1 MNDRDWADRDRLAE
15 QIMADSAARAESP
28 VSFFREILRH
38 YWMDNT
44 PEEAMRLWRTTLRDA
59 PWYAVDIL
67 NCFYTVLHEPPED
80 LVDLMQQNG
89 WVMLFDETDTGLVSK
104 PRDEYLDWLRAVH
117 EEWSE
122 VYRETLGE

>member
-1 MNDRDWADRDRLAE
+1 MNDQDWADRDRLID
-15 QIMADSAARAESP
+15 QTRADSTAREASP
-28 VSFFREILRH
+28 ASFFREILRH

-44 PEEAMRLWRTTLRDA
+44 PEEAMRLWRTTLRDM
-59 PWYAVDIL
+59 PWYAADVL
-67 NCFYTVLHEPPED
+67 NCFYSILREPPEE

-89 WVMLFDETDTGLVSK
+89 WVMLFHETETGLVPKS
-104 PRDEYLDWLRAVH
+104 RDEYLEWLRAVH